1 MTDTASGVQ
10 SPADPDSAATLIHCR
25 ALSKYFN
32 GEPAVKELDLDIPPR
47 CCFGLLGPNG
57 AGKTTTLR
65 MLLGQSPRSS
75 GTLQLFG
82 RDVDI
87 SRREIRQRT
96 GIVPQADNLDP
107 DFTVAENLRIYG
119 LYFRLPPATL
129 EQRIPQLLKMVE
141 LGHRSGDRINTLSG
155 GMKRRLT
162 LARALINDPD
172 LLVLDEPTTGLD
184 PQARHMMWS
193 LVHRMKRGG
202 KTIVLT
208 THYMEEAERLCDEL
222 VIIDHGKLLAQGS
235 PVQLIQEHCEKE
247 VLEIRDEIPDDL
259 AEQQPPGGCRVE
271 RADDT
276 LYVYGNDTEQL
287 LALAGDLPQ
296 STCLHRRSGLEDV
309 FLRLTG
315 RALRS

>member
-1 MTDTASGVQ
+1 M
-10 SPADPDSAATLIHCR
+10 
-25 ALSKYFN
+25 
-32 GEPAVKELDLDIPPR
+32 
-47 CCFGLLGPNG
+47 
-57 AGKTTTLR
+57 
-65 MLLGQSPRSS
+65 
-75 GTLQLFG
+75 
-82 RDVDI
+82 DI

-235 PVQLIQEHCEKE
+235 PAQLIQEHCEKE

>member
-1 MTDTASGVQ
+1 MTDTASGVH
-10 SPADPDSAATLIHCR
+10 SPADPDAAATLIHCR
-25 ALSKYFN
+25 ALSKHFN
-32 GEPAVKELDLDIPPR
+32 GEPAVKDLDLDIPPR

>member
-1 MTDTASGVQ
+1 MTDTAIGVQ
-10 SPADPDSAATLIHCR
+10 PPTDPDAAATLIHCR

-32 GEPAVKELDLDIPPR
+32 GEPAVKDLDLDIPPR

-82 RDVDI
+82 RDADI

-119 LYFRLPPATL
+119 YYFRLPPATL
-129 EQRIPQLLKMVE
+129 EQRILKLLQMVE

-162 LARALINDPD
+162 LARALVNDPD

-193 LVHRMKRGG
+193 LLHRMKRGG

-235 PVQLIQEHCEKE
+235 PAYLIQEHCEKE
-247 VLEIRDEIPDDL
+247 VLEIRDEIPDNL

-271 RADDT
+271 RTDDT

-287 LALAGDLPQ
+287 LALAGDLPH